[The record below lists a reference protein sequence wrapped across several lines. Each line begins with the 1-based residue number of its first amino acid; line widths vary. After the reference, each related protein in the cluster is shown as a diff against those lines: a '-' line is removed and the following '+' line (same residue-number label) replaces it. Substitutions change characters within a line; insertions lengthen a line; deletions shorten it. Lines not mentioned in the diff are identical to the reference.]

1 MKKFLLM
8 LGAAVLMTACSDD
21 GDGSGSGSINY
32 EEGYKYLSSLN
43 VSDAK
48 MIYQKTSGASMKSRA
63 AGDEDGTYY
72 KLDLN
77 GNESKLVIT
86 GKDGQS
92 YNIRIERVIK
102 LSDKVLL
109 VNPSAADIYKLL
121 SQSNGPDIDIAVPP
135 VFSTEYLSLVNVET
149 EKIYKWPKDVRVNLY
164 DESTFAS
171 ASDNQGYIYI
181 AAREYLNSTE
191 YNQIY
196 KLNPND
202 FTMQPML
209 PDNVI
214 FTEFTVTGNGFI
226 VYWNNNRGEWF
237 VKCPAGNI
245 VPIYGNS
252 TFILDDDL
260 YSVNE
265 TEIVKYETI
274 GDNAVEE
281 KVICEVPDDGDFYVD
296 GRFVQNHVRKT
307 ILLNSYY
314 EFDGTKCTKL
324 ENPVSIGDLSTS
336 KAWYTFG
343 NSSYTKISMT
353 DYQESQIQITEYYMQ
368 DISASP
374 ESPNITFTG
383 FRYSD
388 GTNVVGTID
397 ENDKITI
404 DNVADNG
411 EQIINL
417 IPLN

>member
-8 LGAAVLMTACSDD
+8 LGAVALMTACSDD
-21 GDGSGSGSINY
+21 GGGSGNVSINY

-48 MIYQKTSGASMKSRA
+48 MIYQKTSGTSMKSRA

-77 GNESKLVIT
+77 GEESKLVI
-86 GKDGQS
+86 KAEDGQD
-92 YNIRIERVIK
+92 YNIRIDKIIK
-102 LSDKVLL
+102 LNDEILMVNPNLSDIIDLIYKPDPNSEDEPAMIVHANGYLCL
-109 VNPSAADIYKLL
+109 VNIK
-121 SQSNGPDIDIAVPP
+121 
-135 VFSTEYLSLVNVET
+135 T
-149 EKIYKWPKDVRVNLY
+149 EKIYKWPKEVIVNLS
-164 DESTFAS
+164 DEGAFEST
-171 ASDNQGYIYI
+171 SDNQGNIYF
-181 AAREYLNSTE
+181 AGREYLNSTG

-202 FTMQPML
+202 FTIQKML
-209 PDNVI
+209 PNNV
-214 FTEFTVTGNGFI
+214 TWNGFTVTGNGFI
-226 VYWNNNRGEWF
+226 VYWNNSGGEWF

-252 TFILDDDL
+252 TFVLDGDL
-260 YSVNE
+260 YSVKG

-281 KVICEVPDDGDFYVD
+281 EVICEVPDDGDFYVD
-296 GRFVQNHVRKT
+296 GRFVQNHVRKS

-343 NSSYTKISMT
+343 SSSYTKISMT

-388 GTNVVGTID
+388 GANVVGTID

-404 DNVADNG
+404 DNVSDNG
-411 EQIINL
+411 EKIINL

>member
-21 GDGSGSGSINY
+21 GDGSGPGSINH